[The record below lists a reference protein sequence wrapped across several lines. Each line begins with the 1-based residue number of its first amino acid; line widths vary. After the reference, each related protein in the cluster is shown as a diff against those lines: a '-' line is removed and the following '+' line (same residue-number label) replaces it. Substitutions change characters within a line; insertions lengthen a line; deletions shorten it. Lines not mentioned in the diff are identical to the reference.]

1 VADPLPQKE
10 PPMTTTNPTV
20 QNEREERRRRQSV
33 ADFRAVVATPEGRR
47 FVWEL
52 MSPAFLASF
61 TGEALSTAYAEGRR
75 GVANELLA
83 RLNDHAPDALI
94 AMLTTAAQVR
104 AADEAADHIAQETAT
119 RA

>member
-1 VADPLPQKE
+1 
-10 PPMTTTNPTV
+10 MSTTNPAP
-20 QNEREERRRRQSV
+20 QEQREDRRRRQSV

-52 MSPAFLASF
+52 LSPAFLASF
-61 TGEALSTAYAEGRR
+61 TGDPLTTAYNEGRR

-83 RLNDHAPDALI
+83 RLNDHAPDALV
-94 AMLTTAAQVR
+94 AMLTAAAQAR
-104 AADEAADHIAQETAT
+104 AADEAEDRAAQENAE